1 MEIQESSAM
10 LAKRCF
16 KWTQRKSTRKFDAV
30 SSLEPVEDEA
40 SSSLVSSS
48 CCPVEVAK
56 GGPDGRG
63 AAAKGWLLCVCL
75 ECKGGTWSARHINEG
90 DPTFVIQVL

>member
-48 CCPVEVAK
+48 CCPVEVAE
-56 GGPDGRG
+56 GGPHGRR
-63 AAAKGWLLCVCL
+63 AAAKGKWMAALCLFGMQRWHVVSQ
-75 ECKGGTWSARHINEG
+75 THQWR
-90 DPTFVIQVL
+90 